1 MIIARHSIR
10 RIREQLVA
18 RFRFNSDS
26 RSWLIVAKVNEE
38 PTADRSGIWLHSRPA
53 RKARRRSPLKP
64 A

>member
-18 RFRFNSDS
+18 RFRFNGDP

-38 PTADRSGIWLHSRPA
+38 PTSDRTGTWLASRPA
-53 RKARRRSPLKP
+53 RKARRRTLKP

>member
-1 MIIARHSIR
+1 MIVARHSIR

-18 RFRFNSDS
+18 RFRFNGDP

-38 PTADRSGIWLHSRPA
+38 PTADRSGIWLVSWPA
-53 RKARRRSPLKP
+53 RRARRRTLKP